1 MVIDKMKDVYKDI
14 SIAEFVGTK
23 SKVDAKWKQYRVNP
37 IN

>member
-1 MVIDKMKDVYKDI
+1 MIIDKMKDINKEI

-23 SKVDAKWKQYRVNP
+23 SKVDGKWKQYRVNP